1 VTVKRYGGFVPALPT
16 PITSDERI
24 DEDGVERLI
33 RYVFQRGADGVFILG
48 SMGEFAKLM
57 DTEKERLIR
66 ISRELVKNNKHF
78 FVGVSDTGTKRV
90 IANAKKAQDLGA
102 DAVVV
107 LPPYFYHLNDQNSVH
122 SFYVDVADAV
132 DVPVIVYSNSW
143 STKVTISLE
152 TFAKLSKHDRIVG
165 VKYSEPE
172 FEPFLKLLR
181 EVRSEKFSVFYGNER
196 RFDQACLA
204 GVDGLVG
211 GVTCLIADVVKEI
224 QEAGLKGDEARA
236 MAGQR
241 KIDRLMGFITDSW
254 IHAVKYALKLL
265 GICDEHVCKPYVP
278 MDTKTRAAVENV
290 LKELKLI

>member
-1 VTVKRYGGFVPALPT
+1 MATKRFGGFVPALPT
-16 PITSDERI
+16 PITPDERI

-33 RYVFQRGADGVFILG
+33 RYVFHRGADGVFVLG

-66 ISRELVKNNKHF
+66 ISREFVKHDKHF

-90 IANAKKAQDLGA
+90 IVNAKRAQELGA

-107 LPPYFYHLNDQNSVH
+107 LPPYFYHLNDQNSVY
-122 SFYVDVADAV
+122 SFYVDVAEAV

-143 STKVTISLE
+143 ITKVAISLE

-165 VKYSEPE
+165 VKYSELE
-172 FEPFLKLLR
+172 FDPFHKLLR

-196 RFDQACLA
+196 RFGQACLA

-211 GVTCLIADVVKEI
+211 GVTCLIPDVIKEI
-224 QEAGLKGDEARA
+224 QQAGSRGDEPRA

-241 KIDRLMGFITDSW
+241 KIDRLMDFIADSW

-278 MDTKTRAAVENV
+278 MDAKTRTTVETV
-290 LKELKLI
+290 LKELELI

>member
-1 VTVKRYGGFVPALPT
+1 VATKMYGGFVPALPT
-16 PITSDERI
+16 PLTPDEMI

-33 RYVFQRGADGVFILG
+33 RYVFQKGADGVFVLG

-57 DTEKERLIR
+57 DTERERLIR
-66 ISRELVKNNKHF
+66 ISRELVKNEKHF

-90 IANAKKAQDLGA
+90 IGNAERAQKLGA

-107 LPPYFYHLNDQNSVH
+107 LPPYFYHLNDQNSVY

-172 FEPFLKLLR
+172 LEPFLKLLR
-181 EVRSEKFSVFYGNER
+181 EVRSERFSVFYGNER
-196 RFDQACLA
+196 LFDKACLA

-211 GVTCLIADVVKEI
+211 GVTCLIPDVMREI
-224 QEAGLKGDEARA
+224 REAGLKGDEKWA

-241 KIDRLMGFITDSW
+241 KIDRLMDFITDSW

-265 GICDEHVCKPYVP
+265 GICDEYVCKPYVP
-278 MDTKTRAAVENV
+278 MDPKIRTTVEKV

>member
-1 VTVKRYGGFVPALPT
+1 MKKYGGFVPALPT
-16 PITSDERI
+16 PITSGERI

-33 RYVFQRGADGVFILG
+33 RYVFQRGADGVFVLG

-57 DTEKERLIR
+57 DTEKKRLIR
-66 ISRELVKNNKHF
+66 ISRELVKNDKHF

-90 IANAKKAQDLGA
+90 IANAKRAQGLGA
-102 DAVVV
+102 DAIVV
-107 LPPYFYHLNDQNSVH
+107 LPPYFYHLNDQNSVY
-122 SFYVDVADAV
+122 SFYVEVADAV

-152 TFAKLSKHDRIVG
+152 TFAKLSKHDRILG

-172 FEPFLKLLR
+172 FESFLKLVR

-211 GVTCLIADVVKEI
+211 GVTCLIPDVIKEI
-224 QEAGLKGDEARA
+224 QEAGLKGDETRA
-236 MAGQR
+236 MAGQS
-241 KIDRLMGFITDSW
+241 KINRLMGFIEDSW

-265 GICDEHVCKPYVP
+265 GICDEYVCKPYVP
-278 MDTKTRAAVENV
+278 MDPKTRTTVEIV